1 MVLGQPSFL
10 VSTANNGGISAIS
23 MSTPSGISVSGTK
36 LYVVDQSNNRV
47 LIWNTIP
54 TVNQT
59 AANLVLGQTT
69 FTTNATG
76 ITSSAFN
83 LPAQVVTNGSVVAVA
98 DRSNNRVLI
107 WNTIPT
113 TNGQVA
119 NVVLGQT
126 LFTTNTVN
134 TG

>member
-1 MVLGQPSFL
+1 
-10 VSTANNGGISAIS
+10 
-23 MSTPSGISVSGTK
+23 MSTPSGISVSGSK
-36 LYVVDQSNNRV
+36 LYVVDQANNRV

-54 TVNQT
+54 TLNQT